1 MKPLI
6 ALVTGASSG
15 IGQAT
20 ALALH
25 AEGYTVYGAARR
37 LDHMK
42 VLEEAGIRTVQ
53 LDVINNESITKA
65 LSAIGRVDVLINNAG
80 YGSYGAIEDVPLS
93 EARRQMDVNVFG
105 LARLCQ
111 LVIPGMRRRHLGT
124 IVNISSI
131 GGKFGEPFGGW
142 YHATKY
148 AVEGLSDSLRL
159 ELKPF
164 GIKVIVIEPGLIKTE
179 WATIAA
185 ENLLKSS
192 GDGAYHELAQKH
204 VGTMRRYSTNRLAS
218 SPDVVA
224 QGIVKVL
231 KKSNPKYRYAIGGG
245 AKPIL
250 ALRKVTG
257 DRLFYKLLSL

>member
-1 MKPLI
+1 MKPLV

-25 AEGYTVYGAARR
+25 ADGYTVYGGARR
-37 LDHMK
+37 LSHMK
-42 VLEEAGIRTVQ
+42 ILKEAGIHTIQ
-53 LDVINNESITKA
+53 LDVTDNGSIAKA

-80 YGSYGAIEDVPLS
+80 YGSYGAIEDVPMS
-93 EARRQMDVNVFG
+93 EAHRQMDVNIFG

-111 LVIPGMRRRHLGT
+111 LVIPDMRQRRQGA

-192 GDGAYHELAQKH
+192 GAGAYGKLAKRHGSAMQ
-204 VGTMRRYSTNRLAS
+204 RYSTNRFAS

-224 QGIVKVL
+224 RGIVKVL

-250 ALRKVTG
+250 ALRKITG
-257 DRLFYKLLSL
+257 DRLFYKLLNL